1 MARPR
6 KHAEERRRE
15 WTLPYLVADTDVG
28 LGEGFVAV
36 LFTHTKGPTDLRG
49 TELLESQFLMSSE
62 RARELRDLLNQA
74 LAEVQPKLNS

>member
-1 MARPR
+1 MARTR
-6 KHAEERRRE
+6 KHSEEPQRE